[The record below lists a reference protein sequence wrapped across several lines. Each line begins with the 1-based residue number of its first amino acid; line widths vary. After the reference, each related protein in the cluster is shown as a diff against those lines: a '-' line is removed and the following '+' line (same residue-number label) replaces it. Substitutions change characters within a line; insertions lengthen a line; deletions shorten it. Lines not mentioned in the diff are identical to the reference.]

1 MLITVLLGYLY
12 LTESPLSAVQ
22 LLWINLIIDLLA
34 ALALAT
40 KLPYPS
46 VIHEPAITDESN
58 ILNKVIWR
66 QIYGITLW
74 NVAVLSIFIFSG
86 KWMFGLKYVASD
98 QTTETFNGELT
109 FGAEQKKLHLTLI
122 FNVFVFL
129 QFFNE
134 INCRVVGARDFNVF
148 SYIFQ
153 DYMFLCVMMIVLVI
167 QWSACNWLSFLFDT
181 VVLDSQLFS
190 KCVMWGF
197 TSLIVAFILK
207 FIPVDLTEKVPVPID
222 ERASIGS
229 ENVILGIYEKLD

>member
-1 MLITVLLGYLY
+1 MWGRNIYSNMKRFLQFQITATFSMLITVLLGYLY

-46 VIHEPAITDESN
+46 VIHEPATTDESN

-74 NVAVLSIFIFSG
+74 NVAVMSIFIFSG
-86 KWMFGLKYVASD
+86 KWMFGLEYVASD

-148 SYIFQ
+148 SYIF
-153 DYMFLCVMMIVLVI
+153 
-167 QWSACNWLSFLFDT
+167 
-181 VVLDSQLFS
+181 
-190 KCVMWGF
+190 
-197 TSLIVAFILK
+197 
-207 FIPVDLTEKVPVPID
+207 
-222 ERASIGS
+222 
-229 ENVILGIYEKLD
+229 